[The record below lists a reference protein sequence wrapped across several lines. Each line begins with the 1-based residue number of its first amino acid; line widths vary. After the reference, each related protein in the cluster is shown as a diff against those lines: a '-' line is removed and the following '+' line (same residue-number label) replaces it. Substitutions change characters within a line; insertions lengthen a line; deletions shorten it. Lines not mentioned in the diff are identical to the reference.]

1 MTALN
6 VVNDCAREPGKTAR
20 KKTGSVLA
28 TKRVV
33 NLIRMIKMVSQ
44 YLSKCFNFKGNKMLK
59 NKPGR
64 LVLTR
69 RINESFILKLDEN
82 IDPQTPIGDVFDEVV
97 ITLNEINHSQAKF
110 MISANQSISILRS
123 ELIRGDK

>member
-1 MTALN
+1 
-6 VVNDCAREPGKTAR
+6 
-20 KKTGSVLA
+20 
-28 TKRVV
+28 
-33 NLIRMIKMVSQ
+33 MVSQ

>member
-1 MTALN
+1 
-6 VVNDCAREPGKTAR
+6 
-20 KKTGSVLA
+20 
-28 TKRVV
+28 
-33 NLIRMIKMVSQ
+33 
-44 YLSKCFNFKGNKMLK
+44 MLK

-69 RINESFILKLDEN
+69 RINESFILKLDDN